1 MQTPAAKPAP
11 QRRTQQ
17 ERRSE
22 AEQRMLEAARRI
34 VARKGW
40 AGMTLAEVGIEAG
53 YSRGLAT
60 HHFGSKAE
68 LLRALAA
75 HANACFMDQVRVAPR
90 FARGLQTLIGFV
102 GVYLSPDENEWLNN
116 RCLLALMAEAVTE
129 DSDTAEVLGEYNA
142 QVVDYLSGHI
152 RHGIEQG
159 EIRSQTDP
167 AAGAALVLGA
177 MRGVMLQYL
186 LKPERIDLKQ
196 ARLQLQDFVRAALG
210 TQI

>member
-22 AEQRMLEAARRI
+22 AEQRLLEAARRI

-40 AGMTLAEVGIEAG
+40 AGMTLAEVGTEAG

-68 LLRALAA
+68 LLRALAG
-75 HANACFMDQVRVAPR
+75 HANACFMDQVRAAPR

-102 GVYLSPDENEWLNN
+102 GVYLSPDEDEWLNN

-159 EIRSQTDP
+159 EIRAQIDP

-186 LKPERIDLKQ
+186 LKPARIDL
-196 ARLQLQDFVRAALG
+196 ALVRRQLQDFVGAALG
-210 TQI
+210 N